1 MNNWLTNTVRQIR
14 DLWGKWKPLQ
24 KGVFVAVLVAAVI
37 GIVLLVNFSAAPRA
51 VPLISRAVIDDVE
64 LNRITTRLDQEN
76 VSYSVTADRQIMVPD
91 ESTAQRM
98 RAILAREDLFPTD
111 TDPWELFDIDRWTQT
126 DFERNVNLQRSIT
139 RQLQQ
144 HIVAL
149 DDVDAASV
157 NLVIPQA
164 ELFRDDQNPVTASV
178 IITPKPGS
186 DIRENRRKIEGIEK
200 LIQFAVEGL
209 SSEHITITDRA
220 GIVLNDF
227 EGMEGFDR
235 LELTRRE
242 FNLKREVEGRYIK
255 AIHDALSQIYGQSRV
270 KVVNIDVDLLMGV
283 RTAETEEVFPI
294 ETVPDDPRT
303 PFSEREFVMSVP
315 RSTEMLEE
323 LYEGT
328 GFNPQGPPG
337 QEGQTPP
344 AYRDLDGMVGRW
356 SNVESRTNYEMN
368 TRRLYEEKSPEIRRM
383 TASIA
388 LDGVWRKQYDEQ
400 GNLVTNPDGSIAR
413 EYIPVSQDELE
424 RALDLARNAVGFSQE
439 RGDSVSVQ
447 HIQFDRSLEHEE
459 EDAAFRRR
467 RQIQMIILYS
477 LIGIAILLVSFIVFR
492 LISREIER
500 RRRLREEEL
509 ARQHQAMR
517 EAALRSAEEE
527 GTDVEMSV
535 EERARLEMQENAIN
549 MAREHPEDVAQ
560 LIRTWLMEE

>member
-1 MNNWLTNTVRQIR
+1 MNNWLKNVAQQIKQ
-14 DLWGKWKPLQ
+14 LWGKWQPLQ
-24 KGVFVAVLVAAVI
+24 KGIFVAVLVAAVV
-37 GIVLLVNFSAAPRA
+37 GIVLLINFSAAPRA
-51 VPLISRAVIDDVE
+51 VPLLSRAVTDDTE
-64 LNRITTRLDQEN
+64 FNRITTRLDQEN
-76 VSYSVTADRQIMVPD
+76 VNYTVTADRRIMVPD

-98 RAILAREDLFPTD
+98 RAVLTREDLIPRD

-149 DDVDAASV
+149 DDVDSASV
-157 NLVIPQA
+157 NLVLPQA
-164 ELFRDDQNPVTASV
+164 ELFREDQNPVTASV

-200 LIQFAVEGL
+200 LIKFAVEGL
-209 SSEHITITDRA
+209 QEENITITDRA

-227 EGMEGFDR
+227 DRMESFDR

-242 FNLKREVEGRYIK
+242 FRLKQEIESRYIR
-255 AIHDALSQIYGQSRV
+255 AIHDALSQIYGRSRV
-270 KVVNIDVDLLMGV
+270 KVVNIDVDLLLGV

-315 RSTEMLEE
+315 RSSEMIEE
-323 LYEGT
+323 LYRGT

-344 AYRDLDGMVGRW
+344 AYRDLDSMIGEW

-368 TRRLYEEKSPEIRRM
+368 TRRLYEEKSPEIRRL

-400 GNLVTNPDGSIAR
+400 GNLVMNPDGSIAR
-413 EYIPVSQDELE
+413 EYIPVSEDELG
-424 RALDLARNAVGFSQE
+424 RALDLARNAVGFSQG

-459 EDAAFRRR
+459 EDLAFRRR
-467 RQIQMIILYS
+467 RQVQMIILYS

-492 LISREIER
+492 LVSREIER

-527 GTDVEMSV
+527 GTEVEMSV

>member
-1 MNNWLTNTVRQIR
+1 MSNWLKNVAQQITQ
-14 DLWGKWKPLQ
+14 LWGKWQPLQ
-24 KGVFVAVLVAAVI
+24 KAIFVAVLVAAVV
-37 GIVLLVNFSAAPRA
+37 GIVLLINFSAAPRE
-51 VPLISRAVIDDVE
+51 VPLLSRAVTDDTE
-64 LNRITTRLDQEN
+64 FNRITTRLDQEN
-76 VSYSVTADRQIMVPD
+76 VTYSVTSDRRIMVPD
-91 ESTAQRM
+91 EATAQRM
-98 RAILAREDLFPTD
+98 RAVLTREDLIPRD

-149 DDVDAASV
+149 DDVDSASV

-164 ELFRDDQNPVTASV
+164 ELFREDQNPVTASV

-200 LIQFAVEGL
+200 LIKFAVEGL
-209 SSEHITITDRA
+209 REENITITDRA

-227 EGMEGFDR
+227 DRMESFDR

-242 FNLKREVEGRYIK
+242 FRLKQEIESRYIR
-255 AIHDALSQIYGQSRV
+255 AIHDALSQIYGRSRV
-270 KVVNIDVDLLMGV
+270 KVVNIDVDLLLGV

-315 RSTEMLEE
+315 RSTEMIEE
-323 LYEGT
+323 MYRGS

-344 AYRDLDGMVGRW
+344 AYRDLDGMIGEW

-368 TRRLYEEKSPEIRRM
+368 TRRLYEEKSPEIRRL

-400 GNLVTNPDGSIAR
+400 GNLVVNPDGSIAR
-413 EYIPVSQDELE
+413 EYVPVSDDELA
-424 RALDLARNAVGFSQE
+424 RALDLARNAVGFSQR

-459 EDAAFRRR
+459 EDIAFRRR
-467 RQIQMIILYS
+467 RQVQMIVLYS